1 MALEDAKNPLKGV
14 SGPGKYAKRVDRAP
28 SEYYGQTSG
37 DAAAASGAPLAK
49 TPDTRPTTMTELR
62 SATPAEPIT
71 PLFAQ
76 SQRPNEPVTNGIDM
90 GAGMGAD
97 ALALRQPDD
106 MNFRANIESSKPV
119 LRYIVD
125 LPNTSPETREAI
137 AKLLGS

>member
-1 MALEDAKNPLKGV
+1 MAAEDAKNPLKGV

-37 DAAAASGAPLAK
+37 DAAAATGAPLAK
-49 TPDTRPTTMTELR
+49 TPDVRPTTMTDIK
-62 SATPAEPIT
+62 AAGGAPVT
-71 PLFAQ
+71 PLFSP
-76 SQRPNEPVTNGIDM
+76 SQRPNEPVTNGVDV
-90 GAGMGAD
+90 GAGMGSD

-137 AKLLGS
+137 ARLLGS

>member
-62 SATPAEPIT
+62 AASTNEPVT
-71 PLFAQ
+71 PLFSP

-97 ALALRQPDD
+97 ALALQKPDD

-137 AKLLGS
+137 ARLLGS

>member
-37 DAAAASGAPLAK
+37 DAAAATGAPLAK
-49 TPDTRPTTMTELR
+49 TPDVRPTTMTDIK
-62 SATPAEPIT
+62 AAGGAPVT
-71 PLFAQ
+71 PLFSP
-76 SQRPNEPVTNGIDM
+76 SQRPNEPVTNGVDV
-90 GAGMGAD
+90 GAGMGSD

-137 AKLLGS
+137 ARLLGS